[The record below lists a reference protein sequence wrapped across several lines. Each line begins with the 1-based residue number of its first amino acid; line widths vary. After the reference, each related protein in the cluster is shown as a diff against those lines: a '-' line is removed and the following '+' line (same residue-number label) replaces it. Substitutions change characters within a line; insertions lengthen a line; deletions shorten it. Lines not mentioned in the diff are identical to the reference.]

1 MPNPKRLLFVDD
13 EDGIRATL
21 PLILQGHGFNVES
34 AGSVPDALQKIEHDK
49 FDVLVSDLNI
59 AEPQDGFAVVRA
71 MREVNPGCIAVVL
84 TGYPGF
90 DSAVEGIRL
99 NIDDYFVKPADVD
112 SLVAAIHAKFAERKQ
127 AQNSEPDPSEH
138 HRGARRG

>member
-1 MPNPKRLLFVDD
+1 MPNRKRLLFVDD

-21 PLILQGHGFNVES
+21 PLILQGHGFSVES

-59 AEPQDGFAVVRA
+59 AEPQDGFDVVRA

-90 DSAVEGIRL
+90 EQRCRGHPPRHRRL
-99 NIDDYFVKPADVD
+99 F
-112 SLVAAIHAKFAERKQ
+112 RK
-127 AQNSEPDPSEH
+127 ACGCRFPSGC
-138 HRGARRG
+138 HRCKTC